1 MSSQIRFFLTYF
13 NLKRLLKGVY
23 KKQYFLP
30 DMIIRVKSIEKALKT
45 LIILMFLFYKFN
57 KQMTKT
63 QLIAQIAETLKVSKK
78 LAAQLVDTFT
88 ETVKKGVKK
97 DGEVRIQWFGTF
109 KASKRAA
116 RTGVNPQNPT
126 QKIKIPAMVLPTFK
140 AGAEFKKAVR

>member
-1 MSSQIRFFLTYF
+1 
-13 NLKRLLKGVY
+13 
-23 KKQYFLP
+23 
-30 DMIIRVKSIEKALKT
+30 
-45 LIILMFLFYKFN
+45 
-57 KQMTKT
+57 MTKT

-78 LAAQLVDTFT
+78 LAAQLVDTFVDS
-88 ETVKKGVKK
+88 VKNGVKT